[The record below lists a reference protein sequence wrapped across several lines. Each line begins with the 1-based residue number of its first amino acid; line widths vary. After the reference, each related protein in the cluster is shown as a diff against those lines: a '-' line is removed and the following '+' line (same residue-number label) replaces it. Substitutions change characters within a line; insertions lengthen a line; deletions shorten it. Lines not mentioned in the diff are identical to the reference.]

1 MTSHAIQNPAQLAA
15 HLRSLRMARGLTQQ
29 QLGEIVGLH
38 QTRIA
43 RIERNPGAVSM
54 NQLIRILSAL
64 DMQVVLQARAA
75 KPDARAAKSSSDW

>member
-29 QLGEIVGLH
+29 QLGLH

-54 NQLIRILSAL
+54 SQLIRILSAL

>member
-1 MTSHAIQNPAQLAA
+1 MTSHAIQTPAQLAA

-43 RIERNPGAVSM
+43 KIERNPGAVSV

-75 KPDARAAKSSSDW
+75 KPTARAAKPASDW